1 MPASLDSPVRINE
14 RTSSTRLIASLV
26 YCLLA
31 LAGCH
36 ERNVTTSITRATR
49 DVIFSRT
56 LTTATTT
63 NVHCLA
69 SDSGHC
75 CYLIYEEQCATRRAG
90 DTAGAPVCARKALD
104 SFALTPGQVREFHGV
119 SGQAHTCVDTAAPR
133 ADCHG
138 EAASSEARGWAA
150 VHWICRGRTRKTPVS
165 LNRH

>member
-1 MPASLDSPVRINE
+1 M
-14 RTSSTRLIASLV
+14 RLIASLV

-36 ERNVTTSITRATR
+36 ERNGTTSITRATSDGR
-49 DVIFSRT
+49 DVIFSKT

-75 CYLIYEEQCATRRAG
+75 YYLIYEEQCATRSG
-90 DTAGAPVCARKALD
+90 DGASASAPACARKTLD
-104 SFALTPGQVREFHGV
+104 SFALTPGQVRELRGV
-119 SGQAHTCVDTAAPR
+119 SGQMHACVDSTAPR

-138 EAASSEARGWAA
+138 
-150 VHWICRGRTRKTPVS
+150 
-165 LNRH
+165 

>member
-1 MPASLDSPVRINE
+1 M
-14 RTSSTRLIASLV
+14 RLIASLV
-26 YCLLA
+26 DCLLA

-36 ERNVTTSITRATR
+36 ERNGTTSITRATR
-49 DVIFSRT
+49 DGRDVIFSKT
-56 LTTATTT
+56 PTTATTT

-75 CYLIYEEQCATRRAG
+75 YYLIYEEQCATRRAG
-90 DTAGAPVCARKALD
+90 DTASAPACARKTLD

-119 SGQAHTCVDTAAPR
+119 SGQAHNCVDTAAPR

-138 EAASSEARGWAA
+138 EAASAEARGWAA
-150 VHWICRGRTRKTPVS
+150 VHWICRGRTRKTSVS